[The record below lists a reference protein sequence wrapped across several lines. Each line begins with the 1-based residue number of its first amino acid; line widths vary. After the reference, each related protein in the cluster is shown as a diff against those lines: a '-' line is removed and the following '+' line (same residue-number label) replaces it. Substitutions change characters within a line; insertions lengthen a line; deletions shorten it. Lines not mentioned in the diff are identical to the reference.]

1 MYTGLH
7 ASINHTVIPCSKAL
21 CYERP
26 VCTEQ
31 HHLYK
36 KAGGKTAQEHV
47 FEHYATIEAMTFATR
62 YNRA

>member
-7 ASINHTVIPCSKAL
+7 ASIITQLSPCSKAL

-36 KAGGKTAQEHV
+36 KSGGKAAQEQV